1 VALLCRLGNFLV
13 CGHFSIGIAVLSLSF
28 YLSVVFKQPFQYVF
42 TWDFIVVF
50 VVVVLECRLQHM
62 DVNRGV

>member
-1 VALLCRLGNFLV
+1 MV

-42 TWDFIVVF
+42 WCDFIVVVV